1 MITTILATSLLLS
14 AKPTSGIVA
23 YTMEQCVQSL
33 EIAQEQLEAKEKKEE
48 YLKEQIRLVVMQ
60 ALDDLETDF
69 HGYTYISSDRKK
81 VVNTAQSLEGNI
93 VYQWG
98 GKAKHS
104 GWNDNWNN
112 RVTDNST
119 ELQGLD
125 CSGFVAW
132 VYKTAIDRDV
142 GTSTAELSQKWTT
155 IDYTDLKPGDI
166 GLIREGGSNEEST
179 NHVGIY
185 VGKDEYGKDL
195 WCDCNADDNT
205 VVTKNAK
212 CFRIYKRIL
221 ER

>member
-1 MITTILATSLLLS
+1 MIEAILAASLLISTKL
-14 AKPTSGIVA
+14 TSGITA

-33 EIAQEQLEAKEKKEE
+33 ELAQEQIDAKVKKEE

-60 ALDDLETDF
+60 ALDDLESDF

-81 VVNTAQSLEGNI
+81 VVTTAQSLEGKI

-98 GKAKHS
+98 GKAKYS
-104 GWNDNWNN
+104 GWNDNWNS

-132 VYKTAIDRDV
+132 VYKTALDKDV
-142 GTSTAELSQKWTT
+142 GTSTAELSQRWMT
-155 IDYTDLKPGDI
+155 IDHKDLKPGDI
-166 GLIREGGSNEEST
+166 GLIREGGSNEDST

-185 VGKDEYGKDL
+185 VGKDADEKDL

-205 VVTKNAK
+205 VVTRNAK